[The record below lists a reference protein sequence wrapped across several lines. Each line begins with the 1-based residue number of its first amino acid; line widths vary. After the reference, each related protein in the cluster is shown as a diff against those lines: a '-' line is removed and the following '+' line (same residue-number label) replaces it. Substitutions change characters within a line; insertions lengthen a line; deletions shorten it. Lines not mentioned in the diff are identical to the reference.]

1 MPYGSTHSSHD
12 LNLMAFISQVPLDE
26 LQAVNM
32 LLAAI
37 GEAAVSSLATA
48 TTVEVT
54 QAKNLLSNTNR
65 SIQQKGWHFN
75 TEWDVTLSL
84 DSDSYLPLGSNIMS
98 VMVPGTLTTMRGR
111 SGSPFLYDLDNNTF
125 TFSGA
130 ITNAVTIT
138 LLDFV
143 DTPQTF
149 RQYVTVRA
157 ARIFQEEI
165 IGQVSA
171 ESVNRVEEAE
181 AYADLLDDETDRAGY
196 NVGYSDID
204 MYNITKK
211 HRKTW

>member
-1 MPYGSTHSSHD
+1 
-12 LNLMAFISQVPLDE
+12 MAFISQVPMTE
-26 LQAVNM
+26 LQAVNI

-37 GEAAVSSLATA
+37 GEAAVSSLETA

-65 SIQQKGWHFN
+65 AIQQKGWHFN
-75 TEWDVTLSL
+75 TEWDVVMTLDLS
-84 DSDSYLPLGSNIMS
+84 SRVPIASNVLSIMI
-98 VMVPGTLTTMRGR
+98 PNKLTTLRGR
-111 SGSPFLYDLDNNTF
+111 EGSPFLYDLENNTF
-125 TFSGA
+125 TFGSA
-130 ITNAVTIT
+130 PNNAVTIT

-143 DTPQTF
+143 DTPHTF

-171 ESVNRVEEAE
+171 EQINRIEESE

-196 NVGYSDID
+196 NVGYSDIE

-211 HRKTW
+211 HRKLW